1 MKARVPKLYQDL
13 NKKQQEVIKEYIAEL
28 ATEMA
33 RQQEEKDCRLIL
45 DLYMKMVCC
54 VLHDAFGF
62 GEKRLIRFLGNHK
75 RMFNFQNRLVMKG
88 EQLEYLNKRMD
99 EIFKKDGFPQEFI
112 DSLLGEVEIIDA
124 PEERGGQNGK
134 C

>member
-28 ATEMA
+28 ATDMA

-99 EIFKKDGFPQEFI
+99 EIFKKDGFPQEFF

-124 PEERGGQNGK
+124 PEGEQNGK

>member
-1 MKARVPKLYQDL
+1 MKARVPIPYQNL
-13 NKKQQEVIKEYIAEL
+13 PQKQQEVIKEYIIEV
-28 ATEMA
+28 ATEGA
-33 RQQEEKDCRLIL
+33 RKQEEKDCRIIL

-62 GEKRLIRFLGNHK
+62 GEKRLNYFLGNHK

-88 EQLEYLNKRMD
+88 EQLEYLNQRMD

-124 PEERGGQNGK
+124 PEERGGQNG
-134 C
+134 

>member
-1 MKARVPKLYQDL
+1 MKARVPIAYQNL
-13 NKKQQEVIKEYIAEL
+13 PQKQQEVIKEYIVEM
-28 ATEMA
+28 ATEAA
-33 RQQEEKDCRLIL
+33 RKQEEKDCRIIL

-62 GEKRLIRFLGNHK
+62 GEKRLNYFLGNHK
-75 RMFNFQNRLVMKG
+75 KLFNRQNKLVMKG
-88 EQLEYLNKRMD
+88 KQLEYLNRRMD

-124 PEERGGQNGK
+124 PEERGGQNG
-134 C
+134 

>member
-13 NKKQQEVIKEYIAEL
+13 DKKQQEVIKEYIAEL
-28 ATEMA
+28 ATDMA

-45 DLYMKMVCC
+45 DLYMKMVCY

-62 GEKRLIRFLGNHK
+62 GEKRLVRFLGNHK

-99 EIFKKDGFPQEFI
+99 EIFKKDGFPQEFF

-124 PEERGGQNGK
+124 PEERGGQNG
-134 C
+134 

>member
-1 MKARVPKLYQDL
+1 MKVKIPKPYQDL
-13 NKKQQEVIKEYIAEL
+13 PQKQQEVIKQYIVEL
-28 ATEMA
+28 ATEAA
-33 RQQEEKDCRLIL
+33 RHQEEKDCRLIL

-62 GEKRLIRFLGNHK
+62 GEKRLIQFLGNHK
-75 RMFNFQNRLVMKG
+75 RMFNFQYRLVMKG
-88 EQLEYLNKRMD
+88 EQLDYLNKRMG
-99 EIFKKDGFPQEFI
+99 EIFLKNGFPQDFI

-124 PEERGGQNGK
+124 PEGEENGK